1 MQNISIY
8 CESRIAFIIT
18 KSQLFS
24 NLKGSYMAESSF
36 QRKKVKEWGF
46 QACSGYKDSVSRT
59 VSTNINIQHFT
70 AGHARH

>member
-1 MQNISIY
+1 MKLVQNISIY

-46 QACSGYKDSVSRT
+46 RACSGYKVGD
-59 VSTNINIQHFT
+59 N
-70 AGHARH
+70 RHISQCISNRKYQY